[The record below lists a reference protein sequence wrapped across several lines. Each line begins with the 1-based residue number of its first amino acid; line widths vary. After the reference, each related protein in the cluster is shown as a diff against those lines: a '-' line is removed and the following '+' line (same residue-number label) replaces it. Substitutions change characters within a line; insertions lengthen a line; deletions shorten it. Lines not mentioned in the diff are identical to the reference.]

1 MKKYL
6 KLFLNKIGL
15 YTKNQTQT
23 KKNYFN
29 FLNGVLFSLI
39 ERKQKINIVQVGAND
54 GVHGDPLY
62 DFIKK
67 YYQRTNLI
75 AIEPQLKAF
84 NELKKNYQ
92 SVNNVSFFNGCVGDG
107 NEHIFYSLND
117 NFKVLTGKK
126 DIKFDGV
133 SSLMKENLVKRLSL
147 YNIDNFDKYI
157 DKTKIRS
164 HLLSNIIESF
174 NYDPKEIDLLQ
185 IDAEG
190 YDDQIIYNSE
200 IKVNKFKFINYEYK
214 NLNEEKIKKLHEYLY
229 NSGYEILR
237 WSKSDEIAI
246 RQ

>member
-62 DFIKK
+62 DFIKR

-84 NELKKNYQ
+84 NELKK
-92 SVNNVSFFNGCVGDG
+92 
-107 NEHIFYSLND
+107 
-117 NFKVLTGKK
+117 
-126 DIKFDGV
+126 
-133 SSLMKENLVKRLSL
+133 LS
-147 YNIDNFDKYI
+147 KY
-157 DKTKIRS
+157 K
-164 HLLSNIIESF
+164 
-174 NYDPKEIDLLQ
+174 
-185 IDAEG
+185 
-190 YDDQIIYNSE
+190 
-200 IKVNKFKFINYEYK
+200 
-214 NLNEEKIKKLHEYLY
+214 
-229 NSGYEILR
+229 
-237 WSKSDEIAI
+237 
-246 RQ
+246 